1 MKKRQIAI
9 AAAGLLLLTGCANGS
24 GGREVHTLY
33 PGNGTYA
40 PQTVYVTLP
49 PETVYVT
56 VPVTVTDEPE
66 QSATVEP
73 DATSSPET
81 AEQTSVETAPQ
92 SGISYEISETVKK
105 LDNAGKSTATL
116 RYPKLSGLA
125 SATVEEKIN
134 TLLYQMTEV
143 DFTTSEYTKDYAEKI
158 AAGVT
163 VKYEVTDCAVT
174 LASSALICVRWRAEY
189 TSSDAA
195 ETVRLAFARVLN
207 PSTGKEIKPKDIFT
221 DFPKILDM
229 ISAGQAVRS
238 AVTEGFDSRN
248 DLSSLIANYKTRV
261 AYSVYPPVCFTADSL
276 IVVLQSDGAAGGWA
290 EYTFPLDSVR
300 GYLKVTP

>member
-9 AAAGLLLLTGCANGS
+9 AAAALLLLTGCANGS

-49 PETVYVT
+49 AETVYVT
-56 VPVTVTDEPE
+56 VPVTATEEPE
-66 QSATVEP
+66 QTGTVEP
-73 DATSSPET
+73 EATSSPET
-81 AEQTSVETAPQ
+81 AAETAAETSAP
-92 SGISYEISETVKK
+92 SGISYVISETVKK
-105 LDNAGKSTATL
+105 LDNAGKSTSTL
-116 RYPKLSGLA
+116 RWPQLSGLA
-125 SATVEEKIN
+125 SPSLEEKIN

-143 DFTTSEYTKDYAEKI
+143 DFTTSEYTKDSSEKI

-163 VKYEVTDCAVT
+163 VKYEVVDCSVT
-174 LASSALICVRWRAEY
+174 LASSSLICVRWRAEY
-189 TSSDAA
+189 STSDSS

-207 PSTGKEIKPKDIFT
+207 PSTGKEIKPKDVFT

-229 ISAGQAVRS
+229 ISAGQAERT

-248 DLSSLIANYKTRV
+248 DLASLVANYKTRV
-261 AYSVYPPVCFTADSL
+261 AYSVYPPVCFTSDSL

-290 EYTFPLDSVR
+290 EYRFPLDLVR
-300 GYLKVTP
+300 GYLKVAP